1 MISNYGIKSTAFAR
15 IKSEQSIKLHRE
27 SCTCAIYN
35 WLLQR
40 MPAGKPQEVEGVDF
54 EAYSGFSRWAIK
66 AAIEKLE
73 RLGLIQIIKKYTAR
87 IWKVVVFDPDSPQL
101 SQERQRSSA
110 SGDAPQRVE
119 MLKTEG
125 SNPDPLVPTYKEN
138 RDNRP
143 GSVFSDFVSQEK
155 ELIQSLPQTQPI
167 QPVPLVNE
175 ITIGEDQ
182 LSAAAAKIE
191 SAIGKPIPPALRKLA
206 LEASLQVIEDAIAAL
221 QEAKTRKSGVQDDVA
236 YLVSAIRG
244 EYKPRQVK
252 AIVGSTLQ
260 SFGVWFDWAR
270 SKGIASGS
278 MGVDGG
284 IDVMIGNSWVKF
296 EDAIVRFPMT

>member
-1 MISNYGIKSTAFAR
+1 MISNYGIKPTAFAR
-15 IKSEQSIKLHRE
+15 IKSEQSIKLSRE

-119 MLKTEG
+119 MLETEG
-125 SNPDPLVPTYKEN
+125 SNPDSLVPTYKED

-143 GSVFSDFVSQEK
+143 GSVFSDFVSQDK
-155 ELIQSLPQTQPI
+155 ESIQTLPQAQPLKDI
-167 QPVPLVNE
+167 PLVKNQDS
-175 ITIGEDQ
+175 GDDH

-191 SAIGKPIPPALRKLA
+191 SAIGKPLTPALKKLA

-221 QEAKTRKSGVQDDVA
+221 QEAKTRREGVRDEVA
-236 YLVSAIRG
+236 YLIGAIRG
-244 EYKPRQVK
+244 EYTPRQPK
-252 AIVGSTLQ
+252 AILGANLKA
-260 SFGVWFDWAR
+260 FGVWFDWAKL
-270 SKGIASGS
+270 KGIVTASMRSG
-278 MGVDGG
+278 DG
-284 IDVMIGNSWVKF
+284 IDVMVGNAWVKF
-296 EDAIVRFPMT
+296 EDAIARFPLV